1 MNPSSWVDAGGEG
14 LQVVWEDDE
23 RVLCRGW
30 RGGAGGDRNAVLAV
44 LPAAEHPTPGSLNRL
59 THEYELKDDLDA
71 AWAVRPLELVREHG
85 RTMLVLEDPGGE
97 PLDGLLGPP
106 MEVRRF
112 LRLGVALSAA
122 LGRLHERGLIH
133 KDIKPANVLVNRAT
147 GQVWLTGFGIA
158 SRLPR
163 ERQPPEPPEAIAGT
177 LAYMAPEQTGRM
189 NRSIDSRS
197 DLYSL
202 GVTLYQMVSG
212 ILPFSASDPMEWIHC
227 HIARPPVPPGE
238 RLKDVPA
245 PVFAIILKLLAK
257 TAEDR
262 YQTAAGVEADLRK
275 CLTELESLGHIGA
288 FTLGAHDTSDR
299 LLMPEKL
306 YGRDRERQALLDAF
320 DQVVATGTR
329 ILVLVSGYS
338 GIGKS
343 SVVNE
348 LDKAVVQPRGIFLSG
363 KFDQHKRDIPY
374 ATIAQ
379 AFQTL
384 TRQVLSKSDAE
395 VDRWREAIRAAVSPN
410 GQLIVNLIPELEFVI
425 GKQPPIPELPPT
437 EAQGRFHMVFR
448 SFLGVVAR
456 KEHPLAL
463 FLDDLQWLDAA
474 TLRLLGDLARH
485 PDVSHL
491 LLIGAFRD
499 NEVGPAHPLVQTLDA
514 VRESGAIVR
523 DIVLTPLS
531 LDDVTEFVADTLH
544 CTKATAAPLARL
556 LHEKTLGNP
565 FFAIQ
570 FLTALREEHLLAFD
584 AREEVWTWDLDRIHA
599 RGFTDN
605 VVDLMV
611 GKLKRLPAATQEA
624 LKQLAC
630 LGNRADI
637 ATLSIVDGKPADQV
651 HQDLWDAI
659 LLGFV
664 VRLEGSFKFVHD
676 RVQEAAY
683 SLIPAGLRAEAH
695 LRIGRALL
703 ARMAHGEIADRTF
716 DVVNQLNSGI
726 SLVTDWNEKQQI
738 AELNLRAARRAKA
751 STAYSSACAYLS
763 AATTLLGPQG
773 WESRHDLAFDVWLER
788 AECEFLG
795 GRFDA
800 AERLIQELLRRGASR
815 IEKAAAYRIK
825 IDLHVVKSENAR
837 AIDSALECLRL
848 FGIDMPAH
856 PTSEQVHAEYEAVW
870 RSLGGRPIGSLIDLP
885 LMSDPEMQAAMRVLS
900 VLFAPAI
907 FTDLNLTFLHLCKM
921 LNLSLRSGSTDA
933 AAVGYVWFGILLGP
947 LFHRY
952 EEGYHFGK
960 LACDLVEKHGFAA
973 SRAKTYFAMEI
984 AVLWTQ
990 PIATA
995 LRYLESAFRAG
1006 IETGDLTIACYSRNH
1021 KVTDL
1026 LLQGDPLDEVWRE
1039 TERGLDFVRKA
1050 RFRDVADIIVSQ
1062 QRFILDMQGK
1072 TSAFSTFSGEGFDES
1087 AFEAQLND
1095 DRMSTMVCWYW
1106 ILKLQARFISG
1117 DHDAAIAASRKAKR
1131 LLWSSVGHIQ
1141 LLDYHYYAALAVAA
1155 LYRGAASAGEQRD
1168 VLTAHLE
1175 QLREWS
1181 QNGSATFRD
1190 RFELVAAEIAR
1201 IEGRDLVAMQLYE
1214 QATRSARENGFVQS
1228 EGIANELAGR
1238 FYLERGLETNG
1249 NAHLRNAR
1257 ACFAQWGA
1265 DGKVRQLDSRY
1276 PRLAA
1281 PGGRGPG
1288 ETMGSVQQLD
1298 VTAVVKAS
1306 QAVSGEIVLPSL
1318 IERLMT
1324 IALQNAGADRGLLI
1338 LPQKDRYRIEAEA
1351 WASGDKVVLRQ
1362 GSIAGPTAPE
1372 ALIRYVIRTQKSVII
1387 DDASRPNL
1395 FSEDAYFSSRQPR
1408 SVFCLPLLRQGTWGG
1423 LLYLENTLT
1432 SHVFTPDRTA
1442 LLELLASQAA
1452 ISLENTR
1459 LYGDLQEREA
1469 KVRRLVDSNIIGI
1482 FLWDLAGGIIEANEA
1497 FLHMVQHGRDD
1508 LVSGRV
1514 RWTDLTPA
1522 EWRDRDQRAVAELAA
1537 TGTIQPYEKEY
1548 LRKDGSRVPV
1558 LIGAAAFGEGRDQGV
1573 AFVVDLTE
1581 RKRAE
1586 GEVRESER
1594 RYREVQMQLA
1604 HANRVATTGQ
1614 LSASIAHE
1622 VNQPL
1627 AAVVTNAGASLRW
1640 LDYDPPDV
1648 AEARAGLERIL
1659 KAGTRAGDIIG
1670 RLRRLVRKAPLQ
1682 KEPLDLDETILE
1694 VVALTRGEVV
1704 KNDVLVQ
1711 TQLAEGLPPIH
1722 GDRVQLQ
1729 QVILNLIVN
1738 AVDAMTGVGK
1748 GSRELLISTGRA
1760 EPDGVLVAVRD
1771 SGLGLS
1777 PESLERLF
1785 ETFYTTKP
1793 GGMGVGLSICRSI
1806 IEAHGGR
1813 LWATANVPRGAIFQF
1828 TLPAG
1833 PNRAS

>member
-1 MNPSSWVDAGGEG
+1 MMDLTGYELETLRDSGEFVLSRARQLGNPVPVLVLVA
-14 LQVVWEDDE
+14 E
-23 RVLCRGW
+23 R
-30 RGGAGGDRNAVLAV
+30 
-44 LPAAEHPTPGSLNRL
+44 PASASLKRL
-59 THEYELKDDLDA
+59 EHEYALAADLDPKWA
-71 AWAVRPLELVREHG
+71 ARPLALARHNGNAALVLDDSGNEPLDLILSRPLELVR
-85 RTMLVLEDPGGE
+85 
-97 PLDGLLGPP
+97 
-106 MEVRRF
+106 F
-112 LRLGVALSAA
+112 LRLAISLATA
-122 LGRLHERGLIH
+122 LGQVHWHGLIH
-133 KDIKPANVLVNRAT
+133 KDIKPANVLVDAAGNVR
-147 GQVWLTGFGIA
+147 LTGFGIA
-158 SRLPR
+158 SRLTR
-163 ERQPPEPPEAIAGT
+163 EHQAPAPPEGIAGT

-202 GVTLYQMVSG
+202 GVTLYQMLSG
-212 ILPFSASDPMEWIHC
+212 ILPFSASDPMEWVHC
-227 HIARPPVPPGE
+227 HIARQPVPPGE

-262 YQTAAGVEADLRK
+262 YQTASGVEADLRK
-275 CLTELESLGHIGA
+275 CLTELESLGHVGA

-320 DQVVATGTR
+320 DQVVATGTP

-348 LDKAVVQPRGIFLSG
+348 LDKAVVRPRGFFISG

-384 TRQVLSKSDAE
+384 TRQILSKSDAE
-395 VDRWREAIRAAVSPN
+395 VDRWRETIRAAVSPN

-437 EAQGRFHMVFR
+437 EAQARFHMVFR
-448 SFLGVVAR
+448 SFLGVFAR

-463 FLDDLQWLDAA
+463 FLDDLQWLDGA

-485 PDVSHL
+485 PDVSHF

-499 NEVGPAHPLVQTLDA
+499 NEVGRSHPLVQALDDI
-514 VRESGAIVR
+514 RESGAIVR

-531 LDDVTEFVADTLH
+531 LDDLTAFVADTLH
-544 CTKATAAPLARL
+544 CTEATAAPLARL

-611 GKLKRLPAATQEA
+611 DKLKRLPAATQEA
-624 LKQLAC
+624 LEQLAC
-630 LGNRADI
+630 LGNSADI
-637 ATLSIVDGKPADQV
+637 ATLSIVYGKPVDRA
-651 HQDLWDAI
+651 HLDLWDAV

-683 SLIPAGLRAEAH
+683 SLIPAGSRAEAH

-703 ARMAHGEIADRTF
+703 ARMARGEIADRTF
-716 DVVNQLNSGI
+716 DVANQLNSGI

-763 AATTLLGPQG
+763 AATALLDPQG
-773 WESRHDLAFDVWLER
+773 WESRHDLAFGVWLER

-800 AERLIQELLRRGASR
+800 AERLIEELLRRGASR
-815 IEKAAAYRIK
+815 IDKAAAYRIK
-825 IDLHVVKSENAR
+825 IDLHVVKSENAQ

-856 PTSEQVHAEYEAVW
+856 PTSEQVHAEYESVW
-870 RSLGGRPIGSLIDLP
+870 RSLGGRLIGSLIDLP
-885 LMSDPEMQAAMRVLS
+885 LMSDPEVQAVMRVLS

-921 LNLSLRSGSTDA
+921 VNLSLRYGSTDA

-947 LFHRY
+947 LFRRY
-952 EEGYHFGK
+952 EEGYDFGK

-984 AVLWTQ
+984 LVLWTQ

-995 LRYLESAFRAG
+995 FRYLESAFRAG

-1039 TERGLDFVRKA
+1039 AERGLELVRKA
-1050 RFRDVADIIVSQ
+1050 RFRDVADILVSQ
-1062 QRFILDMQGK
+1062 QRFILDMQGR

-1087 AFEAQLND
+1087 AFESQLND

-1117 DHDAAIAASRKAKR
+1117 DYEAAIAASQEAKR

-1141 LLDYHYYAALAVAA
+1141 LLEYHYYTALAVAA
-1155 LYRGAASAGEQRD
+1155 LYRGAASAGEQREL
-1168 VLTAHLE
+1168 LTAHLE

-1181 QNGSATFRD
+1181 QNGSASFRD

-1201 IEGRDLVAMQLYE
+1201 IEGRDLDAMQLYE
-1214 QATRSARENGFVQS
+1214 QTIRSARENGFVQS
-1228 EGIANELAGR
+1228 EGVANEIAGC

-1249 NAHLRNAR
+1249 NVHLRNAR

-1265 DGKVRQLDSRY
+1265 GGKVRQLDLRY

-1281 PGGRGPG
+1281 PEGHGPG
-1288 ETMGSVQQLD
+1288 ETMGSVQ
-1298 VTAVVKAS
+1298 
-1306 QAVSGEIVLPSL
+1306 
-1318 IERLMT
+1318 
-1324 IALQNAGADRGLLI
+1324 
-1338 LPQKDRYRIEAEA
+1338 
-1351 WASGDKVVLRQ
+1351 
-1362 GSIAGPTAPE
+1362 
-1372 ALIRYVIRTQKSVII
+1372 
-1387 DDASRPNL
+1387 
-1395 FSEDAYFSSRQPR
+1395 
-1408 SVFCLPLLRQGTWGG
+1408 
-1423 LLYLENTLT
+1423 
-1432 SHVFTPDRTA
+1432 
-1442 LLELLASQAA
+1442 
-1452 ISLENTR
+1452 
-1459 LYGDLQEREA
+1459 
-1469 KVRRLVDSNIIGI
+1469 
-1482 FLWDLAGGIIEANEA
+1482 
-1497 FLHMVQHGRDD
+1497 
-1508 LVSGRV
+1508 
-1514 RWTDLTPA
+1514 
-1522 EWRDRDQRAVAELAA
+1522 
-1537 TGTIQPYEKEY
+1537 
-1548 LRKDGSRVPV
+1548 
-1558 LIGAAAFGEGRDQGV
+1558 
-1573 AFVVDLTE
+1573 
-1581 RKRAE
+1581 
-1586 GEVRESER
+1586 
-1594 RYREVQMQLA
+1594 
-1604 HANRVATTGQ
+1604 
-1614 LSASIAHE
+1614 
-1622 VNQPL
+1622 
-1627 AAVVTNAGASLRW
+1627 
-1640 LDYDPPDV
+1640 
-1648 AEARAGLERIL
+1648 
-1659 KAGTRAGDIIG
+1659 
-1670 RLRRLVRKAPLQ
+1670 
-1682 KEPLDLDETILE
+1682 
-1694 VVALTRGEVV
+1694 
-1704 KNDVLVQ
+1704 
-1711 TQLAEGLPPIH
+1711 
-1722 GDRVQLQ
+1722 
-1729 QVILNLIVN
+1729 
-1738 AVDAMTGVGK
+1738 
-1748 GSRELLISTGRA
+1748 
-1760 EPDGVLVAVRD
+1760 
-1771 SGLGLS
+1771 
-1777 PESLERLF
+1777 
-1785 ETFYTTKP
+1785 
-1793 GGMGVGLSICRSI
+1793 
-1806 IEAHGGR
+1806 
-1813 LWATANVPRGAIFQF
+1813 
-1828 TLPAG
+1828 
-1833 PNRAS
+1833 

>member
-1 MNPSSWVDAGGEG
+1 
-14 LQVVWEDDE
+14 
-23 RVLCRGW
+23 
-30 RGGAGGDRNAVLAV
+30 
-44 LPAAEHPTPGSLNRL
+44 
-59 THEYELKDDLDA
+59 
-71 AWAVRPLELVREHG
+71 
-85 RTMLVLEDPGGE
+85 
-97 PLDGLLGPP
+97 
-106 MEVRRF
+106 
-112 LRLGVALSAA
+112 
-122 LGRLHERGLIH
+122 
-133 KDIKPANVLVNRAT
+133 
-147 GQVWLTGFGIA
+147 
-158 SRLPR
+158 
-163 ERQPPEPPEAIAGT
+163 
-177 LAYMAPEQTGRM
+177 
-189 NRSIDSRS
+189 
-197 DLYSL
+197 
-202 GVTLYQMVSG
+202 
-212 ILPFSASDPMEWIHC
+212 
-227 HIARPPVPPGE
+227 
-238 RLKDVPA
+238 
-245 PVFAIILKLLAK
+245 
-257 TAEDR
+257 
-262 YQTAAGVEADLRK
+262 
-275 CLTELESLGHIGA
+275 
-288 FTLGAHDTSDR
+288 
-299 LLMPEKL
+299 
-306 YGRDRERQALLDAF
+306 
-320 DQVVATGTR
+320 
-329 ILVLVSGYS
+329 
-338 GIGKS
+338 
-343 SVVNE
+343 
-348 LDKAVVQPRGIFLSG
+348 
-363 KFDQHKRDIPY
+363 
-374 ATIAQ
+374 
-379 AFQTL
+379 
-384 TRQVLSKSDAE
+384 
-395 VDRWREAIRAAVSPN
+395 
-410 GQLIVNLIPELEFVI
+410 
-425 GKQPPIPELPPT
+425 
-437 EAQGRFHMVFR
+437 
-448 SFLGVVAR
+448 
-456 KEHPLAL
+456 
-463 FLDDLQWLDAA
+463 
-474 TLRLLGDLARH
+474 
-485 PDVSHL
+485 
-491 LLIGAFRD
+491 
-499 NEVGPAHPLVQTLDA
+499 
-514 VRESGAIVR
+514 
-523 DIVLTPLS
+523 
-531 LDDVTEFVADTLH
+531 
-544 CTKATAAPLARL
+544 
-556 LHEKTLGNP
+556 
-565 FFAIQ
+565 
-570 FLTALREEHLLAFD
+570 
-584 AREEVWTWDLDRIHA
+584 
-599 RGFTDN
+599 
-605 VVDLMV
+605 
-611 GKLKRLPAATQEA
+611 
-624 LKQLAC
+624 
-630 LGNRADI
+630 
-637 ATLSIVDGKPADQV
+637 
-651 HQDLWDAI
+651 
-659 LLGFV
+659 
-664 VRLEGSFKFVHD
+664 
-676 RVQEAAY
+676 
-683 SLIPAGLRAEAH
+683 
-695 LRIGRALL
+695 
-703 ARMAHGEIADRTF
+703 MAHGEIADRTF

-1682 KEPLDLDETILE
+1682 KEPLELGRGAGAAARAPASARARAARPATGLNAIWPKTTHPAWSRRTSCPRGGPGPGSTAQLSVTGTCRSAAVFVRPVSHDVATISLPRPGWE
-1694 VVALTRGEVV
+1694 ASQGRGGAVPCALRRRSPTHYAAAVVDTSCPCRVCRTAWQSAAAGERLRESGHAAQNAPRRNRVEDGTRTAHRPVPRRISC
-1704 KNDVLVQ
+1704 Q
-1711 TQLAEGLPPIH
+1711 RPMI
-1722 GDRVQLQ
+1722 
-1729 QVILNLIVN
+1729 
-1738 AVDAMTGVGK
+1738 
-1748 GSRELLISTGRA
+1748 GSTSTTGRA
-1760 EPDGVLVAVRD
+1760 RPRSTWVRGG
-1771 SGLGLS
+1771 SRS
-1777 PESLERLF
+1777 RATRSRIPARSR
-1785 ETFYTTKP
+1785 TTN
-1793 GGMGVGLSICRSI
+1793 SSRCRK
-1806 IEAHGGR
+1806 
-1813 LWATANVPRGAIFQF
+1813 
-1828 TLPAG
+1828 
-1833 PNRAS
+1833 